1 MLFNSFSYIIFL
13 PAVCILHWVLP
24 HRYRWMLLLAASYYF
39 YMCWNPAYAV
49 LILAATAV
57 SYVSA
62 LFMEAAGE
70 RAKKIMLFLAAVFCF
85 GILFVFKYLN
95 FVAEIIF
102 SMGSSLHLFPREA
115 GAPVLNLLLP
125 VGISF
130 YTFQTVSYVI
140 DVYRGKVEAEH
151 HFGYYALFV
160 SFFPQ
165 LAAGPIERAGNL
177 LPQLK
182 SVKKFEESACISGLK
197 AMLWGYYKKIVVA
210 DTLAV
215 YVNQVYGN
223 LADYEGLAL
232 AVAAFFFS
240 LQIYCDFSGYSDI
253 AAGTAKLLGIDFMD
267 NFAAPYFAA
276 SIQEFWKRW
285 HISLSAWFRDYVY
298 IPLGGSRCPAARR
311 CRNLLI
317 TFLASGIWHGADWT
331 FLVWGAIHG
340 LAQVIEHMLCGPLGR
355 LRQFR
360 LGRFISWAAVF
371 GFCNAAWVFFRAD
384 NLADAVYVLSNMRNG
399 ITSPASYIRNG
410 YISLDINKF
419 RLAYLAFLIVILLAA
434 DYFLYRNKGQKTG
447 CMELFLKNPAV
458 EWVLF
463 VMLGVLV
470 VLFSQKGAAAEFVYF
485 QF

>member
-165 LAAGPIERAGNL
+165 LVAWILGN
-177 LPQLK
+177 
-182 SVKKFEESACISGLK
+182 V
-197 AMLWGYYKKIVVA
+197 
-210 DTLAV
+210 T
-215 YVNQVYGN
+215 
-223 LADYEGLAL
+223 
-232 AVAAFFFS
+232 
-240 LQIYCDFSGYSDI
+240 
-253 AAGTAKLLGIDFMD
+253 
-267 NFAAPYFAA
+267 
-276 SIQEFWKRW
+276 R
-285 HISLSAWFRDYVY
+285 
-298 IPLGGSRCPAARR
+298 
-311 CRNLLI
+311 
-317 TFLASGIWHGADWT
+317 
-331 FLVWGAIHG
+331 
-340 LAQVIEHMLCGPLGR
+340 
-355 LRQFR
+355 
-360 LGRFISWAAVF
+360 
-371 GFCNAAWVFFRAD
+371 
-384 NLADAVYVLSNMRNG
+384 
-399 ITSPASYIRNG
+399 
-410 YISLDINKF
+410 
-419 RLAYLAFLIVILLAA
+419 
-434 DYFLYRNKGQKTG
+434 
-447 CMELFLKNPAV
+447 
-458 EWVLF
+458 
-463 VMLGVLV
+463 
-470 VLFSQKGAAAEFVYF
+470 
-485 QF
+485 